1 VPTELYK
8 ERPEGARV
16 PRRRIIVLLLL
27 VLAVAATFGGWALL
41 AASNDDSS
49 SSGTTQT
56 TQPLPPARSVV
67 KDVPPEL
74 VPSYQ
79 AGAAECPRVP
89 WTFYAAM
96 GKLSSDHGRDLPGG
110 QVRVEEGLVRGVVT
124 LTEEHWARYH
134 RGGSYDSPRDTLLT
148 VARLLCDGPEPQ
160 GVTMEA
166 GLAIRY
172 VTEVPTGRVGSL
184 LAQADAYAR
193 LYQ

>member
-1 VPTELYK
+1 MP
-8 ERPEGARV
+8 RIRV
-16 PRRRIIVLLLL
+16 IVLLLVL
-27 VLAVAATFGGWALL
+27 VVAAALGLWATLP
-41 AASNDDSS
+41 ASNDQSS
-49 SSGTTQT
+49 SSRATQT

-74 VPSYQ
+74 IPSYQ

-96 GKLSSDHGRDLPGG
+96 GKHSSDHGRDLTGG
-110 QVRVEEGLVRGVVT
+110 QVRVEDGLVRGVVT
-124 LTEEHWARYH
+124 LTEEHWVRYH
-134 RGGSYDSPRDTLLT
+134 RDGSYDSPHDTMIT

-160 GVTMEA
+160 GVAMEV

-172 VTEVPTGRVGSL
+172 VTDVPSGRVGSI
-184 LAQADAYAR
+184 LAQAAAYAR

>member
-1 VPTELYK
+1 
-8 ERPEGARV
+8 V
-16 PRRRIIVLLLL
+16 PRTRIIVLLLA
-27 VLAVAATFGGWALL
+27 LAVAAMFGVWALL
-41 AASNDDSS
+41 SSSDDGNS

-74 VPSYQ
+74 VPSYR

-110 QVRVEEGLVRGVVT
+110 QVRVEDGLVRGLVT
-124 LTEEHWARYH
+124 LTEEHWVRYH
-134 RGGSYDSPRDTLLT
+134 RGGSYGSPHDTLIT

-160 GVTMEA
+160 GVTMEV

-172 VTEVPTGRVGSL
+172 VMDVPTGRVGGL

>member
-1 VPTELYK
+1 M
-8 ERPEGARV
+8 

-41 AASNDDSS
+41 AARNDDSS

-79 AGAAECPRVP
+79 AAAAECPRVP

-96 GKLSSDHGRDLPGG
+96 GKLSSDHGRDLTGG
-110 QVRVEEGLVRGVVT
+110 QVWVKDGLVRGVVT
-124 LTEEHWARYH
+124 LTEEHWARFH
-134 RGGSYDSPRDTLLT
+134 RGGSYDSPRDTLLA

-160 GVTMEA
+160 GVTREV

-184 LAQADAYAR
+184 LAQAAAYAR